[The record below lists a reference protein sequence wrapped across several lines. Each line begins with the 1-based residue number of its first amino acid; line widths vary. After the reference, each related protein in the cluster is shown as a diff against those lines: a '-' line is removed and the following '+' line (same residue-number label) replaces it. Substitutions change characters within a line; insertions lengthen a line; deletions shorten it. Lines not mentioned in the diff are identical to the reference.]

1 MRSASVKPP
10 KGPKS
15 DLGLQLAVAAVT
27 TFVAVALL
35 LLTSG
40 CSPKIIREIQHD
52 TTYVE
57 RVRVDSLYKRDSV
70 YIREK
75 GDTLYVYQEHIRD
88 RYIFRCDTVRLV
100 KVDSVTVERVKEVK
114 VPQPLTK
121 AQTLKI
127 RAFWGLLGAVV
138 LLLLWTFRKSIL
150 KLLKI

>member
-1 MRSASVKPP
+1 MPNGSPNPEKPQR
-10 KGPKS
+10 GPW
-15 DLGLQLAVAAVT
+15 LHLLFVFVTTLATLAV
-27 TFVAVALL
+27 L

-57 RVRVDSLYKRDSV
+57 KVKVDSLYKRDSV

-75 GDTLYVYQEHIRD
+75 GDTLYVYKEHIRD
-88 RYIFRCDTVRLV
+88 RYIFRHDTVRLV
-100 KVDSVTVERVKEVK
+100 KVDSIAVERVKEVK

-121 AQTLKI
+121 VQTLKI
-127 RAFWGLLGAVV
+127 RAFWSLVAAVV
-138 LLLLWTFRKSIL
+138 LLLLWTFRKSII